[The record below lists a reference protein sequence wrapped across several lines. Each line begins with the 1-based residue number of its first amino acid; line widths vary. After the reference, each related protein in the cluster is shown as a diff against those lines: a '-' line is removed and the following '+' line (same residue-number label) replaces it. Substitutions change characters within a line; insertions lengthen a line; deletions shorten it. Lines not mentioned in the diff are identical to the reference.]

1 MVINRQR
8 RVPVASPS
16 IEKFLVRV
24 ARILQIP
31 SDAAAVCLV
40 TDVQMARWNR
50 RYRGKAK
57 ATDVLSFPAE
67 VRVVRKPVTS
77 RKQTRARR
85 SKLAHSRRH
94 LTGRPGSYLGDIAI
108 APAVARRN
116 AQEFGRTFD
125 DEIRIL
131 VLHGVL
137 HLLGY
142 DHETD
147 EGEMEKLELRLR
159 RRLGIG

>member
-16 IEKFLVRV
+16 IEKFLARV
-24 ARILQIP
+24 TNLLHIP
-31 SDAAAVCLV
+31 RDATTICLV
-40 TDVQMARWNR
+40 TDAQMARWNR
-50 RYRGKAK
+50 IYRGKAK
-57 ATDVLSFPAE
+57 PTDVLSFPAE
-67 VRVVRKPVTS
+67 AGVGRKSSALRKHKTVRRAKLS
-77 RKQTRARR
+77 RNGRHSVSRA
-85 SKLAHSRRH
+85 
-94 LTGRPGSYLGDIAI
+94 TSYLGDIAI

-116 AQEFGRTFD
+116 ALELGRTFE
-125 DEIRIL
+125 DEMRIL

-147 EGEMEKLELRLR
+147 TGQMERRELRLR
-159 RRLGIG
+159 HRLGIQ